1 MSIRKKRN
9 KKINGRNFEKLGDF
23 FSNLLSKT
31 SERIGL
37 NKLGKRIET
46 WANQHKKATFGI
58 IISFLSLGVLIILT
72 TSIISFVKPQKGHE
86 VKMVV
91 DTLLSAK
98 PSNVYRMD
106 QQVDDYLIYKQYQE
120 EVQSLMLK
128 DSLTHRD
135 SLRLLQIYDEI
146 TEYEIKSYYNG
157 KNKH

>member
-1 MSIRKKRN
+1 MNIRKKRN
-9 KKINGRNFEKLGDF
+9 KKIDGTNFEKLGGF
-23 FSNLLSKT
+23 FSNLFSKA

-58 IISFLSLGVLIILT
+58 IMSFLSLGVLIILT
-72 TSIISFVKPQKGHE
+72 TSIISFVKPQNGHE
-86 VKMVV
+86 VKMAI
-91 DTLLSAK
+91 DTLSSK
-98 PSNVYRMD
+98 TRNTYRMD